1 MTMVEA
7 GDEVNIEAEV
17 EVEEISGKI
26 TEEEDRITLQVTNN
40 QIINKR
46 LILSLLM
53 RWCNNKNHTYHLTLE
68 EDTIEDGDKTEI
80 QHIS

>member
-1 MTMVEA
+1 MNMTMVEA
-7 GDEVNIEAEV
+7 GDEVNIEAEA
-17 EVEEISGKI
+17 EVEEISFEI

-53 RWCNNKNHTYHLTLE
+53 R
-68 EDTIEDGDKTEI
+68 
-80 QHIS
+80 